1 MDRRPE
7 FSLTQLLYFV
17 TIAETGNISEAAERL
32 HASQSAVSAAIQR
45 LERQLANQLLVR
57 HHAKGVSLTPVGKL
71 LLNDA
76 QAILRQAHALNHY
89 SSRLQGE
96 SAGCLD
102 IASYYSITSFLMPRA
117 LSRVAGTNP
126 RLTVN
131 VHDVHSPLDL
141 LLNGMCELAVTYST
155 TTSEKTRFTELVTP
169 QLYALVAEDHPLA
182 CTERIALA
190 DLAGE
195 SILMADIP
203 SSCYY
208 TYVENAF
215 RKVGIP
221 MPDIISTTG
230 MEAMRALAGVGI
242 GFVLTHHRPQSL
254 DTPDGSRTALVE
266 ITDDLPHLS
275 IGVQTLRDSKPSRRA
290 RDFVTALRMTAQQ
303 TYALCPPAMR

>member
-1 MDRRPE
+1 MGRRPE

-71 LLNDA
+71 LINDA
-76 QAILRQAHALNHY
+76 RAILRQAHALNHY

-102 IASYYSITSFLMPRA
+102 IASYYSITSFLMPRT
-117 LSRVAGTNP
+117 LSRVADSHP

-131 VHDVHSPLDL
+131 VHDVHSPIDL
-141 LLNGMCELAVTYST
+141 LLNGTCELAVTYST
-155 TTSEKTRFTELVTP
+155 TSSEKTRFTELIRP
-169 QLYALVAEDHPLA
+169 KLYALIAENHPLA
-182 CTERIALA
+182 EAKMISLA
-190 DLAGE
+190 DLA
-195 SILMADIP
+195 SDPILMADIP

-208 TYVENAF
+208 TYVESAF
-215 RKVGIP
+215 RKAEIP
-221 MPDIISTTG
+221 MPQIISATG
-230 MEAMRALAGVGI
+230 METMRALAGAGV

-266 ITDDLPHLS
+266 ITDELPHLS
-275 IGVQTLRDSKPSRRA
+275 IGVQTLRDSKPTRRA
-290 RDFVTALRMTAQQ
+290 RDFVTALRTTAQQ
-303 TYALCPPAMR
+303 IYVPITAG